1 MSEPTVLLDS
11 VSTSL
16 EGVRVR
22 QAVRS
27 CSGEAW
33 GRRGETGN
41 QMKCFSAERLFS
53 IQDLFLFL
61 RHFTSTVFQHLGLCL
76 GPGLVTLRSRSFP
89 PGFSGAPLLGALFT
103 PIPTLAASPPLL
115 PLPTAA
121 LFPLTLTSVI
131 LSFQTQTKLHHLK
144 KAVTSGPQIPAAVLK
159 KNSVCYL
166 EVLCPV
172 CSVGIYTPW
181 RQILV
186 RSTTLEAQRRRSSPA
201 AVSWAGYF
209 SCQ

>member
-33 GRRGETGN
+33 GRRGETGS

-53 IQDLFLFL
+53 IQELFLFL
-61 RHFTSTVFQHLGLCL
+61 RHFTSTVFQHLGLYL
-76 GPGLVTLRSRSFP
+76 GPWLDTLRSRSFP
-89 PGFSGAPLLGALFT
+89 LGFSWAPLLHALCSP
-103 PIPTLAASPPLL
+103 PIPPTLAASPLL
-115 PLPTAA
+115 FPLPTAA
-121 LFPLTLTSVI
+121 LLPLILTCVI

-159 KNSVCYL
+159 KLC
-166 EVLCPV
+166 VL
-172 CSVGIYTPW
+172 S
-181 RQILV
+181 
-186 RSTTLEAQRRRSSPA
+186 
-201 AVSWAGYF
+201 
-209 SCQ
+209 